1 MFHIANLDYYIRM
14 LSPAVITF
22 SLIWIAT
29 VVYRLVENRRTPESP
44 RVTVPS
50 LRRHKIRNE
59 FIPRPGASPLLSR
72 WGANEYRG
80 WYIMISILLL
90 VFMFRQFFINYRDH
104 GSIFSI
110 QGGNFLRRI
119 FISEI
124 YEFGT
129 VILTIYFFSFFA
141 FIIEK
146 AKIASGKKSSLRRG
160 ILHIFAHLV
169 MLGFLATVTWYLL
182 ERRYDVS
189 ISFRFAVSAHSFVQ
203 YMKMVSYLGTNQ
215 YLWKQSH
222 LADRAKKF
230 DTTGSSDGDNRS
242 GLVKTLLGGKWLLP
256 REYVTEEEVATIA
269 YDKVIQ
275 MLANRGIDMRKEP
288 NQDVARKMLQQLVK
302 MDEYRQTIYPR
313 NVNLFNFIEFSCM
326 PVLVYEPKYPRTWEI
341 NYLEIIEKIFMIA
354 GIIVFNWFLM
364 EHFILPA
371 VFKTIS
377 DHPVSTSSFIEAMMD
392 MMVPLQLF
400 VVLVFYLV
408 FECILGANAELLRL
422 ADRETYSDWWNS
434 TTFEEF
440 SRKWNK
446 PVHEFLLR
454 HVHIEAQIW
463 LGLSRGMATIVTFIY
478 SIIAHEIVL
487 LAMFGIFR
495 PYLGFFS
502 LFQIPLWYVMRSP
515 LFQGKVLGNIV
526 FWSCLTIAWPLMT
539 VLFCHEYCMQDE
551 RNCKIY

>member
-1 MFHIANLDYYIRM
+1 MFHIPHLDYYIRA
-14 LSPAVITF
+14 LSPAVVAF
-22 SLIWIAT
+22 SIIWMAT
-29 VVYRLVENRRTPESP
+29 VCHRLLTSRKIPQSP
-44 RVTVPS
+44 TTVGTG

-59 FIPRPGASPLLSR
+59 FIARPGASPLLSR

-80 WYIMISILLL
+80 WYIMIAIL
-90 VFMFRQFFINYRDH
+90 FIAFISRQFFKNFRDH
-104 GSIFSI
+104 GSVFSV
-110 QGGNFLRRI
+110 QGGTFLRRI

-124 YEFGT
+124 YEFAT
-129 VILTIYFFSFFA
+129 VILMIYFFSFFA
-141 FIIEK
+141 FLTEK
-146 AKIASGKKSSLRRG
+146 VKIVVGKKSSTLRG
-160 ILHIFAHLV
+160 IIHIFAHIV

-215 YLWKQSH
+215 YLWKQRH
-222 LADRAKKF
+222 LDEKAKKI
-230 DTTGSSDGDNRS
+230 DGSSSEGEKGNS
-242 GLVKTLLGGKWLLP
+242 LVRTLFGGRWLLP
-256 REYVTEEEVATIA
+256 SDNLTRDEVETIS
-269 YDKVIQ
+269 YDRVIQ
-275 MLANRGIDMRKEP
+275 VLANRGIDMRKEP
-288 NQDVARKMLQQLVK
+288 NEDVARRMLQQIVTL
-302 MDEYRQTIYPR
+302 DEYRQTIYPK
-313 NVNLFNFIEFSCM
+313 NVNWFNFVEFSCM
-326 PVLVYEPKYPRTWEI
+326 PVLVYEPKYPRTWDI
-341 NYLEIIEKIFMIA
+341 NYLDILEKMFMVA

-371 VFKTIS
+371 VFKTIK
-377 DHPVSTSSFIEAMMD
+377 DHPISSSSYIEAMMD
-392 MMVPLQLF
+392 MMIPLQLF

-463 LGLSRGMATIVTFIY
+463 LGASRGMATIITFIY

-515 LFQGKVLGNIV
+515 LFQGRVLGNIV
-526 FWSCLTIAWPLMT
+526 FWTCLTIAWPLMT
-539 VLFCHEYCMQDE
+539 VLYCREYCMQDE